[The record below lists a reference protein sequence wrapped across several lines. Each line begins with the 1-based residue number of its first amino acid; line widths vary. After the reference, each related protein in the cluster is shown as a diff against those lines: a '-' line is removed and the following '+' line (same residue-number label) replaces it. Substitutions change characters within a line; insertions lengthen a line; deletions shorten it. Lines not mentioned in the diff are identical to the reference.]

1 MNSRFLYGKTRAELV
16 EVTDSLGLPAFTA
29 RQIAEWLYQKNVL
42 SIDGMT
48 NLSIKTRE
56 LLKANYELGL
66 VPPSKVQSSID
77 GTKKYLYTTS
87 NGKFVEAA
95 YIPDKDRATLCV
107 SSQVGCKMGCL
118 FCMTGKQGFQ
128 GNLSTTEIINQ
139 IVSLPERE
147 KLTNIVYMGM
157 GEPFDNLREVLKS
170 LELLTSEDG
179 FGWSPKRI
187 TVSTVGIIPGMKEFL
202 LKSKCHLAVS
212 LHTPFDEERRK
223 LMPVEHVY
231 PLKEVLKEIKSFD
244 FGLQRRVS
252 FEYIVFKNLNDSPRH
267 VQEMAKILN
276 GIRCRVN
283 LIRFHPVPGT
293 PLLGSDD
300 ATVQAFKEALNA
312 KGILTTIRASRGQ
325 DIYAA
330 CGLLSTKE
338 LVKKASETAENVN
351 SSLLR

>member
-1 MNSRFLYGKTRAELV
+1 LIEGQTEGIVKKPALYGKTPAELK
-16 EVTDSLGLPAFTA
+16 EIAISLGLPAFNGK
-29 RQIAEWLYQKNVL
+29 QLSEWLYKKRVT
-42 SIDGMT
+42 SIDNMT
-48 NLSIKTRE
+48 NLSAKARE
-56 LLKANYELGL
+56 LLKTNYDLGL
-66 VPPSKVQSSID
+66 TPASKVQTSTD
-77 GTKKYLYTTS
+77 GTKKYLYPTL
-87 NGKFVEAA
+87 NGKFIETA

-118 FCMTGKQGFQ
+118 FCMTAKQGYQ
-128 GNLSTTEIINQ
+128 GNLTSTEILNQ
-139 IVSLPERE
+139 IISLPEQE
-147 KLTNIVYMGM
+147 NLTNIVYMGM
-157 GEPFDNLREVLKS
+157 GEPFDNLNEVLKS
-170 LELLTSEDG
+170 LDVLTSEEG
-179 FGWSPKRI
+179 FAWSPKRI
-187 TVSTVGIIPGMKEFL
+187 TVSSIGIIPGMKEFL
-202 LKSKCHLAVS
+202 LRSKCHLAIS

-223 LMPVEHVY
+223 LMPIEHVY
-231 PLKEVLKEIKSFD
+231 PIKEVLKEIRSFD

-283 LIRFHPVPGT
+283 LIRFHPIPGT
-293 PLLGSDD
+293 PLEGSDE

-338 LVKKASETAENVN
+338 LVKKEEAD
-351 SSLLR
+351 